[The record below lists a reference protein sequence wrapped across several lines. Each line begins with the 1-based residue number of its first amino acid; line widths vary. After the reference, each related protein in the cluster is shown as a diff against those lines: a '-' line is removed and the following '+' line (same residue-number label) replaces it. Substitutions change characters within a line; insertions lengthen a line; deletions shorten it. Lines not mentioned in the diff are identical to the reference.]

1 MACMLSPDGYWSFAC
16 GGRRARLG
24 YFIKDFVL
32 CHAHPFLSILVSD
45 LAYLRTNKQRFVYL
59 VELIL
64 VTFKPTKMRNHL
76 ASATTEQISVHRST
90 PYIYLV
96 TYSHLLNY

>member
-32 CHAHPFLSILVSD
+32 SNAHPFLSILASD
-45 LAYLRTNKQRFVYL
+45 LAYLRTHKQHFVFL

-76 ASATTEQISVHRST
+76 AGATTEPRVKCEVF
-90 PYIYLV
+90 PL
-96 TYSHLLNY
+96 